1 MLKIKL
7 FIDKTRFI
15 SDTKKDTKVKEEKII
30 ASFRNKDKWDYG
42 GAYMRGTN
50 CNILKIKNNK
60 SLTDKKA
67 IVFRDSYQAPMTW
80 MLADL
85 FSQVEIVDPRYIE
98 NLDMTYEDIIKRS
111 DSDIV
116 LFMYNSFGFEGMI
129 KEMIDKGIK

>member
-1 MLKIKL
+1 
-7 FIDKTRFI
+7 
-15 SDTKKDTKVKEEKII
+15 
-30 ASFRNKDKWDYG
+30 
-42 GAYMRGTN
+42 
-50 CNILKIKNNK
+50 
-60 SLTDKKA
+60 
-67 IVFRDSYQAPMTW
+67 MTL